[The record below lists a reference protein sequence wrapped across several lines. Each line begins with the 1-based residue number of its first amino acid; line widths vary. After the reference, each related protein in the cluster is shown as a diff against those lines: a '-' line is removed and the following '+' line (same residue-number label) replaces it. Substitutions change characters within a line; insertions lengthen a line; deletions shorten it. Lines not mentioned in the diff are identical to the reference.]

1 MSSQIKKRLTNL
13 PEGTEQTVVIDVR
26 GQDYNLEILR
36 DIKNKIIEK
45 SDYNAE
51 ILFKRE

>member
-26 GQDYNLEILR
+26 GQDYNLEY
-36 DIKNKIIEK
+36 
-45 SDYNAE
+45 SE
-51 ILFKRE
+51 ILKIRL